1 MNHLFN
7 VKMDLSVVLEVFA
20 AVTTALGGWEAIK
33 YFINRKTNK
42 RVAESEADSVEF
54 GVLKETIMFLQEQMH
69 NMVIADAEKE
79 KRFIEQTTR
88 LRKVQDENSQLQKEK
103 SKLELELQKYKCIR
117 EKCPNRQPPNDF

>member
-1 MNHLFN
+1 MSWEIL
-7 VKMDLSVVLEVFA
+7 LSILGS
-20 AVTTALGGWEAIK
+20 LGGWEAIK

-42 RVAESEADSVEF
+42 RMAEYEADSVEF

-69 NMVIADAEKE
+69 NMVIADSEKE

-88 LRKVQDENSQLQKEK
+88 LRMVQDENSQLQKEK

-117 EKCPNRQPPNDF
+117 EKCSNRQPPNGF

>member
-1 MNHLFN
+1 
-7 VKMDLSVVLEVFA
+7 MDFSVVLEVFA

-42 RVAESEADSVEF
+42 RMAEYEADSVEF

-69 NMVIADAEKE
+69 NMVIADSEKE

-88 LRKVQDENSQLQKEK
+88 LRMVQDENSQLQKEK

-117 EKCPNRQPPNDF
+117 EKCSNRQPPNGF